1 MTLQLSHEEHAY
13 IVDNH
18 ETDMMFTEVGMRLLD
33 EPRIEGGSVIIEVS
47 QTDCEEF
54 LNEVREEFLWK
65 SLRLRNPQIL
75 IGLARRLLSDFESL
89 EPIDLR

>member
-1 MTLQLSHEEHAY
+1 MQLSHEEHAY